1 MPPDVLMQGG
11 ATIPT
16 RRRIPIIFF
25 KRIGA
30 SWPIAELTADYKG
43 IDVSL
48 SSRRSM
54 WHVSW
59 AELDHVLV
67 GPRSMVF
74 FPAQGRP
81 CRFKV
86 RSRRTL
92 EPLMRLLNS
101 RHIRTQQVD
110 STISWVFRV

>member
-1 MPPDVLMQGG
+1 MPPDVWIRGG

-16 RRRIPIIFF
+16 NLMPLT
-25 KRIGA
+25 A
-30 SWPIAELTADYKG
+30 SSTLAELTADYKG

-59 AELDHVLV
+59 DELDHVLV

-74 FPAQGRP
+74 FPVQGRP
-81 CRFKV
+81 CRFNFG
-86 RSRRTL
+86 SRRRL
-92 EPLMRLLNS
+92 EPLMALLNS
-101 RHIRTQQVD
+101 RHIRTQQVR
-110 STISWVFRV
+110 STMGWAVKV